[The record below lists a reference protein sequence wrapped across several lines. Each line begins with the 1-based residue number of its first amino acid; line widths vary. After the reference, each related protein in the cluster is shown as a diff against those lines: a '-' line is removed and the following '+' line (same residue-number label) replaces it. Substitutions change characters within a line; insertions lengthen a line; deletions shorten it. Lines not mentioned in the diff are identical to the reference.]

1 MATRGPFQKRLGY
14 TFKQPELMELAL
26 THPSVSHER
35 NEKLANNQRLEFL
48 GDAVLQLII
57 SAELYKRFSNRD
69 EGSLSKARARLV
81 NREALAERATEIQ
94 LGEEIMLSRGEDRN
108 GGRNRPSAL
117 ADAFEAVVGAIYL
130 DGGFTRVKKFIH
142 TQFADQFDG
151 ADSGRYKGNPK
162 GELQEIL
169 QGKSATSPEYRLL
182 EMEGPDHDRSFVCA
196 VRHSGRELG
205 RGSGKSK
212 KTAEIIA
219 AAAAIDSLNAKDEA

>member
-1 MATRGPFQKRLGY
+1 MAARGPFQKRLGY

-26 THPSVSHER
+26 THPSVTHER
-35 NEKLANNQRLEFL
+35 NEKLENNQRLEFL

-142 TQFADQFDG
+142 SQFADQFSD
-151 ADSGRYKGNPK
+151 ADSRRHKGNPK

-169 QGKSATSPEYRLL
+169 QGKSATALEYRLL

-212 KTAEIIA
+212 KTAEINA
-219 AAAAIDSLNAKDEA
+219 AASAIDSLNAKDEA

>member
-1 MATRGPFQKRLGY
+1 MTARGPFQKRLRY
-14 TFKQPELMELAL
+14 TFKKPELMELAL
-26 THPSVSHER
+26 THPSASHER
-35 NEKLANNQRLEFL
+35 SEKLANNQRLEFL

-94 LGEEIMLSRGEDRN
+94 LGKELMLSQGEDRN
-108 GGRNRPSAL
+108 GGRTRASTL

-130 DGGFTRVKKFIH
+130 DGGFIRVKKFIH
-142 TQFADQFDG
+142 TQFADQFAD
-151 ADSGRYKGNPK
+151 ADSRRHKDNPK

-169 QGKSATSPEYRLL
+169 QGKSAVAPEYRLL

-212 KTAEIIA
+212 KNAEMNA
-219 AAAAIDSLNAKDEA
+219 AATAIDSLDPKGKA

>member
-1 MATRGPFQKRLGY
+1 MAARGPFQKRLGY

-35 NEKLANNQRLEFL
+35 NEKLENNQRLEFL

-108 GGRNRPSAL
+108 NGRNRPSAL

-169 QGKSATSPEYRLL
+169 QGKSATAPEYRLL
-182 EMEGPDHDRSFVCA
+182 EMEGPDHDRSFVCT

-212 KTAEIIA
+212 KTAEINA
-219 AAAAIDSLNAKDEA
+219 AASAIDSLNAKDEA